1 MSRPQYLKEGD
12 RVAIAAPARKI
23 TPDELLPA
31 VKLLESWGLEV
42 ELPEHLYDSDNQ
54 FAGSD
59 KTRAKLLQKLLDDPE
74 VRAIFCAR
82 GGYGTVRIID
92 ALDWSRFVQSPK
104 WIVGYSDVTVLH
116 SHIHRN
122 TGIETLHATMAIDIP
137 ADATEKPYRST
148 VSMKQALWGGT
159 MQYRSPAHALNR
171 DGAAEG
177 VIVGGN
183 LSILYSLCGSR
194 SDIDTA
200 GKILFIE
207 DLDEYLYHI
216 DRMMM
221 NMKRSGH
228 LSNLAGLVVG
238 RLSNMH
244 DNAVPFGRTA
254 EEIVRE
260 AVEEYDYPVC
270 FDFPAGH
277 IGTDNVAIVMGHRIR
292 LEVDGGGEVLFIP

>member
-59 KTRAKLLQKLLDDPE
+59 KTRAKLLQMLLDDPK

-122 TGIETLHATMAIDIP
+122 TGIETL
-137 ADATEKPYRST
+137 RST
-148 VSMKQALWGGT
+148 GKSVEDIFK
-159 MQYRSPAHALNR
+159 
-171 DGAAEG
+171 E
-177 VIVGGN
+177 VIG
-183 LSILYSLCGSR
+183 
-194 SDIDTA
+194 DA
-200 GKILFIE
+200 WE
-207 DLDEYLYHI
+207 
-216 DRMMM
+216 
-221 NMKRSGH
+221 
-228 LSNLAGLVVG
+228 
-238 RLSNMH
+238 
-244 DNAVPFGRTA
+244 
-254 EEIVRE
+254 
-260 AVEEYDYPVC
+260 VE
-270 FDFPAGH
+270 
-277 IGTDNVAIVMGHRIR
+277 
-292 LEVDGGGEVLFIP
+292 

>member
-92 ALDWSRFVQSPK
+92 ALDWSRFAQSPK

-148 VSMKQALWGGT
+148 VSMKQALSSRRSTACGGAPENPPRCAAT
-159 MQYRSPAHALNR
+159 NRWSSPGTRANS
-171 DGAAEG
+171 AA
-177 VIVGGN
+177 I
-183 LSILYSLCGSR
+183 S
-194 SDIDTA
+194 
-200 GKILFIE
+200 
-207 DLDEYLYHI
+207 
-216 DRMMM
+216 
-221 NMKRSGH
+221 SGPQ
-228 LSNLAGLVVG
+228 S
-238 RLSNMH
+238 M
-244 DNAVPFGRTA
+244 DCPT
-254 EEIVRE
+254 
-260 AVEEYDYPVC
+260 
-270 FDFPAGH
+270 
-277 IGTDNVAIVMGHRIR
+277 
-292 LEVDGGGEVLFIP
+292 